1 MGPSC
6 RAQARPSSDS
16 GPDNKH
22 SACLL
27 FSSLHLSLSVSFT
40 RIVPLFG
47 NYAARFNYDNS
58 SERRSDNGKR
68 QLQTKT
74 SENATLRF
82 LQLTWLQFAALLP
95 AAVVSSV

>member
-6 RAQARPSSDS
+6 RAQAQPSPDS

-27 FSSLHLSLSVSFT
+27 FSSLHLSFSLSVSFT

-58 SERRSDNGKR
+58 SERRSAATTATAKGNFKR
-68 QLQTKT
+68 KRARMQPCGFY
-74 SENATLRF
+74 S
-82 LQLTWLQFAALLP
+82 
-95 AAVVSSV
+95 